1 MVMPQL
7 QITKYPVKHPSL
19 KALIK
24 YFWVMR
30 SEQEVMIRHKLLPVG
45 NIDIVLN
52 CCAPMTYL
60 PAQRQAIHAPGF
72 HLTGIRQRYAL
83 IEQRGTLDLIGI
95 AFFPM
100 GIYPFVKIP
109 LSELTNRTVD
119 LDLLLK
125 NFTARVQERL
135 TRACSIVEKLRVLE
149 AELLHIFDPELLPP
163 QEHIRAFHTFST
175 QIETVSLQQFCDV
188 YGIHPRT
195 LERLFQKHIG
205 VSPKFFQRVSRFQRA
220 LNQMIRT
227 NSPRF
232 TAIAHEHDYYDQAH
246 CIKDFIAF
254 SGCSPSQFLREAIS
268 VKQIMAIL

>member
-1 MVMPQL
+1 MLMPEL
-7 QITKYPVKHPSL
+7 QITKYPVMHPLL

-24 YFWVMR
+24 YFWMMQ

-52 CCAPMTYL
+52 CSAPITYR
-60 PAQRQAIHAPGF
+60 PAQRQEIHAQGF

-83 IEQRGTLDLIGI
+83 IEQCGTLDLMGI

-100 GIYPFVKIP
+100 GVYPFLKIP

-125 NFTARVQERL
+125 NFTARVQDRVMCA
-135 TRACSIVEKLRVLE
+135 RSIVEKLRLLE
-149 AELLHIFDPELLPP
+149 DELVQILDPELLPP
-163 QEHIRAFHTFST
+163 KEHLQAFHTFSA
-175 QIETVSLQQFCDV
+175 QIETVSIQQFCDTHGV
-188 YGIHPRT
+188 HPRT
-195 LERLFQKHIG
+195 FERLFQKQIG

-220 LNQMIRT
+220 LNRMIRT
-227 NSPRF
+227 NTPRF
-232 TAIAHEHDYYDQAH
+232 TTIAHEHDYYDQAH

-254 SGCSPSQFLREAIS
+254 SGCSPSQFLQEALS
-268 VKQIMAIL
+268 VKQIMTIL